1 MKFLKVTWNHDHPD
15 EPHIIYQE
23 VNDDSRETRKVELL
37 KDGSLLGYA
46 SEIAE
51 IGASTLAD
59 QLIPSIEE
67 INESDEFDAK
77 LITQQEFEKVWHW
90 AITASMY

>member
-1 MKFLKVTWNHDHPD
+1 MRYIKVTWNHQHPD
-15 EPHIIYQE
+15 EPHLIYQE
-23 VNDDSRETRKVELL
+23 VNNDSQETRKVELL

-46 SEIAE
+46 SGSAE

-67 INESDEFDAK
+67 IKESDEFDAEP
-77 LITQQEFEKVWHW
+77 ITQDEFEKVWNW
-90 AITASMY
+90 ATSASMH